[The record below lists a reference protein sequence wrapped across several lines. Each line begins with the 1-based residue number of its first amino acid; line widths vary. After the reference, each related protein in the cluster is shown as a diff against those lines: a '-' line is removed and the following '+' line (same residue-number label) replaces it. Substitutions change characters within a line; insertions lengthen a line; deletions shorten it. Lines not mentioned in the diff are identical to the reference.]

1 MKSDIKHTVQ
11 VHASQSI
18 DILKEIP
25 AVSGAGWKLTSRI
38 SGIHEN
44 SRPILSHPDR
54 SEAQSDLDLLESG
67 IILEKESILVDPKG
81 IQYAKLY
88 VNRTLLCWF

>member
-1 MKSDIKHTVQ
+1 MKSDVKHTVQ

-25 AVSGAGWKLTSRI
+25 PVSGTGWKLTSRI

-44 SRPILSHPDR
+44 SKPILSHPDR
-54 SEAQSDLDLLESG
+54 SEAQYDLDLLESG

-88 VNRTLLCWF
+88 VNRTLLCWV